1 MFIFLPPVVFCSLY
15 FFPFDAFANFAGRL
29 FPVLGDKRREVTQ
42 ILKTDTLRNVVHA
55 LLCLPKQIIGIVEPF
70 LIVYGDNAGT
80 KEFSGTVLQLRN
92 ANVKN
97 GRLFSLV

>member
-1 MFIFLPPVVFCSLY
+1 MLWGSDFIGPWLPEATPI
-15 FFPFDAFANFAGRL
+15 
-29 FPVLGDKRREVTQ
+29 RRFSTQ

-92 ANVKN
+92 ANVKMV
-97 GRLFSLV
+97 GYFL